1 MSLITPE
8 FGLFF
13 WMTIVFLTV
22 FLILKKA
29 GFPVIINMVNE
40 RKAFIDDSLHKAHEA
55 NERLANIKKE
65 GESIL
70 QEAREKQ
77 AKILKEAADTRDEIV
92 EEARRKAKEEANR
105 LLVEA
110 RLQIE
115 SERQNALSGVKG
127 QVATISVMVAEKI
140 LHNQLSDADKQMD
153 LIDSVLKD
161 VSI

>member
-110 RLQIE
+110 RLQIK